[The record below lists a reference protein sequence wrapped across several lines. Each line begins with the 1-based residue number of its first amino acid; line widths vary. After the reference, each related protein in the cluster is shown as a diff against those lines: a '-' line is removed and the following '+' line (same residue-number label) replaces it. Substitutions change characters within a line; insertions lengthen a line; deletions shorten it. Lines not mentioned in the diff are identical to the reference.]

1 MHWSDGLMKY
11 ILEFKDITMKFPG
24 VKALDQMSFQAKS
37 GEVLAFLGENGAGKS
52 TLLKILNG
60 DYQATSGQLFLEG
73 EEKNFTC
80 PNDAIQNG
88 ISIIYQERQI
98 VEYLTVAENVFMGK
112 YPLKRSGLIDYKR
125 MNEEAQA
132 IIDEFKL
139 PIKATDQVKDL
150 SIAHQQMVE
159 IMKAYNRNLKVIAF
173 DEPTASLSDSEIET
187 LFHIIEKLKKRNVII
202 MYVSHR
208 MKEIFQISDEV
219 VVFKD
224 GKFITKVTTNETNE
238 DELVRHMVGRELGDI
253 FNQLDKNKPI
263 TEEILKVNNLTN
275 EYVKNVSFELRKGEV
290 LGLAGLVG
298 AGRTELVRA
307 IFGADPIISGE
318 IFLDGEKVSIKEPA
332 HAIKKGIGLCPEDRK
347 TQGIVPILSV
357 KDNISMVVLDNM
369 MNKGFIDF
377 EEEKKLAR
385 QSIENLK
392 IKTASMHKKIVE
404 LSGGNQQKA
413 ILARWL
419 AANPKVLILDE
430 PTKGIDVGAKAE
442 FYKLIYECAKK
453 GIGVVV
459 ISSELPEV
467 IGLCD
472 RILVMKNGEIS
483 GEVIRDE
490 ATEELILS
498 YAMLGKKAI

>member
-1 MHWSDGLMKY
+1 MKY